1 MGIWS
6 ETGLPLAAGFHGP
19 IPTQSAIRHGGWNAI
34 VTRHTVQRKTDL
46 LFLIQNGKESYEIKK
61 EDNPAAVLFSILC
74 IEIFATEL
82 LADISLESLTYQF
95 LDLECAGLQI
105 IVFLGAVEVGILHT
119 AQLNLGLGEIAFN
132 IHSQTDGQ
140 GALDEL

>member
-1 MGIWS
+1 M
-6 ETGLPLAAGFHGP
+6 
-19 IPTQSAIRHGGWNAI
+19 
-34 VTRHTVQRKTDL
+34 
-46 LFLIQNGKESYEIKK
+46 
-61 EDNPAAVLFSILC
+61 
-74 IEIFATEL
+74 FATEL

-119 AQLNLGLGEIAFN
+119 AQLDLRLGEIAFN